1 MNLFELQTRANALVA
16 KVNAYEDTIEDM
28 TLDENEIIDQ
38 HLYADIF
45 CLRTVMHRLFATTPA
60 DRASTSLSTTDVD
73 WSLVT
78 QTAVGRN
85 EIWKL
90 NDNTHRGQG
99 SVTEYTG
106 DITTNNDM
114 MSHYNMIVGEPAY
127 PYAKY
132 LLNSTSAQTKSKLV
146 SGNCFNVYGAHISDA
161 LITESQTANIFRW
174 NTTPE
179 DDITNVSANSNIPQQ
194 VPGIVTYYLGSGYDG
209 EYSATI
215 PYNTNKSTV
224 AVNYNTPAIYGA
236 FYKDANGPEDVVSQ
250 QPKNRGA
257 EGLRMFMP
265 GTTFFNGG
273 AISPIDIYQ
282 PFPRYDTPTGY
293 NYQGK
298 ALYHELVFKRR
309 RAGCSAA
316 NVDFLPFKQ
325 FEAGANDNDPQGLA
339 MRLAL
344 AQQKPYYYN
353 RPWFT
358 ELDELYTTEGTK
370 QAALADKII
379 EAGQITSYDYD
390 LSDWNFVGNPDVNY
404 ETAVVTNLQGNNISY
419 ITKQLDLSQVT
430 GTLTDID
437 IEFTFKFN
445 DTTSINP
452 NTYLFSINRFLQIR
466 LSNNKSTNTISII
479 INYYYRTNASSSVSC
494 SYSTTVDLTK
504 PYTFKITRVS
514 GGVATFYLKDE
525 NGEFQ
530 QIGTDKFSRTPGNY
544 NTDNILK
551 IAYYSGGNTTENFY
565 AVPYF
570 DLSDFIVT
578 LNNQQIVVPPTKSD
592 EPVTHTMTDSEFY
605 NNYQLSYDTY
615 AEALGEPQ

>member
-60 DRASTSLSTTDVD
+60 DRASTSLSTTDID

-78 QTAVGRN
+78 QTAVGKN

-90 NDNTHRGQG
+90 NDNTYRGQG
-99 SVTEYTG
+99 APSDYTSQ
-106 DITTNNDM
+106 ITTNNDM
-114 MSHYNMIVGEPAY
+114 MSHYNMVVGEPAY

-132 LLNSTSAQTKSKLV
+132 LLSSTSAEIKSKLV

-161 LITESQTANIFRW
+161 LITESQTSNIFRW

-179 DDITNVSANSNIPQQ
+179 DDITNISAISNIPQQ

-282 PFPRYDTPTGY
+282 PFPRYDTTTGY

-379 EAGQITSYDYD
+379 EDSQQEITSYDYSAFIKNGD
-390 LSDWNFVGNPDVNY
+390 
-404 ETAVVTNLQGNNISY
+404 AVIDTTTGE
-419 ITKQLDLSQVT
+419 VT
-430 GTLTDID
+430 G
-437 IEFTFKFN
+437 
-445 DTTSINP
+445 
-452 NTYLFSINRFLQIR
+452 FSIDANDCIARVNTLEPGEVTSFSGTFRF
-466 LSNNKSTNTISII
+466 
-479 INYYYRTNASSSVSC
+479 SVEDVGS
-494 SYSTTVDLTK
+494 SYSTQVLSFKKVIAPIDISWELEYSQYSDKVVLRMKDADGGKISLLVDWTSGLGVKDVCVKYNYDGTTYTYQKSTDGGNSWSEATVITPSNSNK
-504 PYTFKITRVS
+504 PVVPTYGLYIGSSNGYTSLLSFN
-514 GGVATFYLKDE
+514 LKDFE
-525 NGEFQ
+525 FTVNGQ
-530 QIGTDKFSRTPGNY
+530 SLAPVV
-544 NTDNILK
+544 
-551 IAYYSGGNTTENFY
+551 STTIE
-565 AVPYF
+565 
-570 DLSDFIVT
+570 
-578 LNNQQIVVPPTKSD
+578 
-592 EPVTHTMTDSEFY
+592 TMTDNEFY
-605 NNYQLSYDTY
+605 SNYQLSYDTY
-615 AEALGEPQ
+615 AEALEEPQ

>member
-45 CLRTVMHRLFATTPA
+45 CLRTVMHRLFATNPT
-60 DRASTSLSTTDVD
+60 DRASTSLSTTDID
-73 WSLVT
+73 WSMVT

-90 NDNTHRGQG
+90 NDNSYRGQG
-99 SVTEYTG
+99 ALSGYAD

-132 LLNSTSAQTKSKLV
+132 LLSSTSAQIKAKLI
-146 SGNCFNVYGAHISDA
+146 SGNCLNVYGAHISDA
-161 LITESQTANIFRW
+161 LVTESQTSNIFRW

-215 PYNTNKSTV
+215 PYNTNKSSV

-309 RAGCSAA
+309 RAGCSSAD
-316 NVDFLPFKQ
+316 VDFLPFKQ
-325 FEAGANDNDPQGLA
+325 FETGANDNDPQGLA

-358 ELDELYTTEGTK
+358 ELDELYTEDGTK

-379 EAGQITSYDYD
+379 EDAKIIIYGYDTSDYTAVGTATIDTTTGLLLNPTSTSNATATTTLDMSALTSTTPITDFEIIFKFRLASD
-390 LSDWNFVGNPDVNY
+390 LSDTLYCFFAMGEDNKFFRIYLNTSYQLILQVQTSVSSSSTGFAIDYSNTLGPLKANKDYYIRLTVNSSGTVFAYYKFNKEDDWTSIGQTTTSSQWRNFTTNPSAM
-404 ETAVVTNLQGNNISY
+404 TIPIFGCTNAASFDLKEFYLRINEVEY
-419 ITKQLDLSQVT
+419 ITPV
-430 GTLTDID
+430 
-437 IEFTFKFN
+437 
-445 DTTSINP
+445 
-452 NTYLFSINRFLQIR
+452 
-466 LSNNKSTNTISII
+466 
-479 INYYYRTNASSSVSC
+479 
-494 SYSTTVDLTK
+494 
-504 PYTFKITRVS
+504 
-514 GGVATFYLKDE
+514 
-525 NGEFQ
+525 Q
-530 QIGTDKFSRTPGNY
+530 Q
-544 NTDNILK
+544 
-551 IAYYSGGNTTENFY
+551 
-565 AVPYF
+565 
-570 DLSDFIVT
+570 
-578 LNNQQIVVPPTKSD
+578 SD
-592 EPVTHTMTDSEFY
+592 EPISIELMTDSEFY
-605 NNYQLSYDTY
+605 SNYQLDYSTY
-615 AEALGEPQ
+615 AEALEEPQ

>member
-60 DRASTSLSTTDVD
+60 DRASTSLSTTDID

-90 NDNTHRGQG
+90 NDNTYRTQG
-99 SVTEYTG
+99 SEAQYVG

-161 LITESQTANIFRW
+161 LITESQTSNIFRW

-215 PYNTNKSTV
+215 PYNTNKSSV

-236 FYKDANGPEDVVSQ
+236 FYKNIMGPEDVVSQ

-282 PFPRYDTPTGY
+282 PFPRYDTPDGY

-298 ALYHELVFKRR
+298 ALYHELTFKRR
-309 RAGCSAA
+309 RAGSSAA

-379 EAGQITSYDYD
+379 EDSKSITYDYD
-390 LSDWNFVGNPDVNY
+390 TSVYNKNGNVSINEETTEATNFSNSNY
-404 ETAVVTNLQGNNISY
+404 LTYTTPEITAEP
-419 ITKQLDLSQVT
+419 ITQFIIRGTFTIPARSTSSAAAPALSQVSAAGKRPINLTSNTST
-430 GTLTDID
+430 GRVRVSMDGDTEVIISSNRLFNENDIVSVEVVLEETGFVMRTKTSTEGDWTVEKTVSRPDAKVTDTNT
-437 IEFTFKFN
+437 TFYIGKFADGGGN
-445 DTTSINP
+445 D
-452 NTYLFSINRFLQIR
+452 FLEMIR
-466 LSNNKSTNTISII
+466 LSDLYLEVNNKVWIETP
-479 INYYYRTNASSSVSC
+479 SS
-494 SYSTTVDLTK
+494 
-504 PYTFKITRVS
+504 
-514 GGVATFYLKDE
+514 E
-525 NGEFQ
+525 
-530 QIGTDKFSRTPGNY
+530 
-544 NTDNILK
+544 
-551 IAYYSGGNTTENFY
+551 
-565 AVPYF
+565 
-570 DLSDFIVT
+570 VT
-578 LNNQQIVVPPTKSD
+578 SN
-592 EPVTHTMTDSEFY
+592 MTDSEFY
-605 NNYQLSYDTY
+605 NNYQLNYSTY

>member
-45 CLRTVMHRLFATTPA
+45 CLRTIMHRLFATNPT
-60 DRASTSLSTTDVD
+60 DRASTSLSTTDID
-73 WSLVT
+73 WSMVT
-78 QTAVGRN
+78 QTAVGKN

-90 NDNTHRGQG
+90 NDNSYRGQG
-99 SVTEYTG
+99 SVSQYVD

-132 LLNSTSAQTKSKLV
+132 LLSSTSAQTKAKLV

-161 LITESQTANIFRW
+161 LVTESQTSNIFRW

-179 DDITNVSANSNIPQQ
+179 DDITNVSAISNIPQQ

-215 PYNTNKSTV
+215 PYNTNKSSV

-236 FYKDANGPEDVVSQ
+236 FYKDAYGPEDIVSQ
-250 QPKNRGA
+250 QPKNKGA

-309 RAGCSAA
+309 RAGCSSAD
-316 NVDFLPFKQ
+316 VDFLPFKQ
-325 FEAGANDNDPQGLA
+325 FETGANDNDPQGLA

-358 ELDELYTTEGTK
+358 ELDELYTEDGTK

-379 EAGQITSYDYD
+379 EKMKYEVTNYDY
-390 LSDWNFVGNPDVNY
+390 SAFSEHGR
-404 ETAVVTNLQGNNISY
+404 VVINTSTGECTGFTTSRKDYISR
-419 ITKQLDLSQVT
+419 SN
-430 GTLTDID
+430 TLTSG
-437 IEFTFKFN
+437 EV
-445 DTTSINP
+445 SS
-452 NTYLFSINRFLQIR
+452 FSIVVGVTLDDIN
-466 LSNNKSTNTISII
+466 SSTNINIIRFSSGASQTWRILYRQKPDIVRLIAKDRTNESII
-479 INYYYRTNASSSVSC
+479 LDAQWTPSASGTQYIYVKYNYDG
-494 SYSTTVDLTK
+494 TT
-504 PYTFKITRVS
+504 YTYQTS
-514 GGVATFYLKDE
+514 
-525 NGEFQ
+525 
-530 QIGTDKFSRTPGNY
+530 TDKGLTWSQSEVITPT
-544 NTDNILK
+544 NTNKPVTPQNDLLIAEGDGSGITAFDLK
-551 IAYYSGGNTTENFY
+551 VFECTINNESLGPTKTITTE
-565 AVPYF
+565 
-570 DLSDFIVT
+570 
-578 LNNQQIVVPPTKSD
+578 
-592 EPVTHTMTDSEFY
+592 TMTDSEFY
-605 NNYQLSYDTY
+605 NSYQLDYSTY

>member
-45 CLRTVMHRLFATTPA
+45 CLRTVMHRLFATNPT
-60 DRASTSLSTTDVD
+60 DRASTSLSTTDID
-73 WSLVT
+73 WSMVT

-90 NDNTHRGQG
+90 NDNSYRGQG
-99 SVTEYTG
+99 SVSQYNS

-132 LLNSTSAQTKSKLV
+132 LLSSTSAQTKAKLV

-161 LITESQTANIFRW
+161 LVTESQTSNIFRW

-179 DDITNVSANSNIPQQ
+179 DDITNVSAISNIPQQ

-215 PYNTNKSTV
+215 PYNTNKSSV

-236 FYKDANGPEDVVSQ
+236 FYKDAYGPEDIVSQ

-309 RAGCSAA
+309 RAGCSSAD
-316 NVDFLPFKQ
+316 VDFLPFKQ
-325 FEAGANDNDPQGLA
+325 FETGANDNDPQGLA

-358 ELDELYTTEGTK
+358 ELDELYTTEGSK

-379 EAGQITSYDYD
+379 EDSKSIIYKPDYTKVEK
-390 LSDWNFVGNPDVNY
+390 VGN
-404 ETAVVTNLQGNNISY
+404 
-419 ITKQLDLSQVT
+419 
-430 GTLTDID
+430 
-437 IEFTFKFN
+437 
-445 DTTSINP
+445 
-452 NTYLFSINRFLQIR
+452 
-466 LSNNKSTNTISII
+466 
-479 INYYYRTNASSSVSC
+479 
-494 SYSTTVDLTK
+494 
-504 PYTFKITRVS
+504 
-514 GGVATFYLKDE
+514 
-525 NGEFQ
+525 
-530 QIGTDKFSRTPGNY
+530 
-544 NTDNILK
+544 
-551 IAYYSGGNTTENFY
+551 
-565 AVPYF
+565 
-570 DLSDFIVT
+570 VT
-578 LNNQQIVVPPTKSD
+578 LNEDTGIATSSSFNKYNYIAIPNTVQGAVNSLELVMKYLVPESPGWSSIMTKSLSDKGSVSGLALVNIEDGSIGNRVGLSFEKQGGTTRQSISFDNLDSGTTGGKYYRYFKIHYDGTNWTAQVTTDDGVTWSDPISPTKASQEKPYLNQD
-592 EPVTHTMTDSEFY
+592 KFYFFNTSKNSNIKLTELDLGVFKLNINGTDILPHNIEAGQSNMTDSEFY
-605 NNYQLSYDTY
+605 SNYQLSYDTY

>member
-1 MNLFELQTRANALVA
+1 M
-16 KVNAYEDTIEDM
+16 
-28 TLDENEIIDQ
+28 
-38 HLYADIF
+38 
-45 CLRTVMHRLFATTPA
+45 FATNPTE
-60 DRASTSLSTTDVD
+60 RASTSLSTTDID
-73 WSLVT
+73 WSMVT

-90 NDNTHRGQG
+90 NDNSYRGQG
-99 SVTEYTG
+99 AVSQYAD

-132 LLNSTSAQTKSKLV
+132 LLSSTSAQTKARLV

-161 LITESQTANIFRW
+161 LVTESQTSNIFRW

-215 PYNTNKSTV
+215 PYNTNKSSV

-236 FYKDANGPEDVVSQ
+236 FYKDAYGPEDIVSQ

-309 RAGCSAA
+309 RAGCSSAD
-316 NVDFLPFKQ
+316 VDFLPFKQ
-325 FEAGANDNDPQGLA
+325 FETGANDNDPQGLA

-358 ELDELYTTEGTK
+358 ELDELYTTEGSK

-379 EAGQITSYDYD
+379 EKMKYEVTNYDY
-390 LSDWNFVGNPDVNY
+390 SAFSEHGS
-404 ETAVVTNLQGNNISY
+404 AVINTSTGECTGFSNQGDDYISR
-419 ITKQLDLSQVT
+419 SN
-430 GTLTDID
+430 TLTSG
-437 IEFTFKFN
+437 EV
-445 DTTSINP
+445 SS
-452 NTYLFSINRFLQIR
+452 FSIVVGATINDDNSSYTKPFIKFGSGASQTWYMVYFPNKDSVR
-466 LSNNKSTNTISII
+466 LTAKDSTNTSIAIDVPWTSGSSGTQYIYVKYNYDGTTYTYQIS
-479 INYYYRTNASSSVSC
+479 
-494 SYSTTVDLTK
+494 
-504 PYTFKITRVS
+504 
-514 GGVATFYLKDE
+514 
-525 NGEFQ
+525 
-530 QIGTDKFSRTPGNY
+530 TDKGLTWSQPEVVIPSNTNKPVTPQNDLLIGVG
-544 NTDNILK
+544 T
-551 IAYYSGGNTTENFY
+551 GY
-565 AVPYF
+565 AGITAF
-570 DLSDFIVT
+570 DLKVFECTI
-578 LNNQQIVVPPTKSD
+578 NNESLGPTKTIAT
-592 EPVTHTMTDSEFY
+592 ETMTDSEFY
-605 NNYQLSYDTY
+605 SNYQLDYSTY
-615 AEALGEPQ
+615 AEALEEPQ

>member
-45 CLRTVMHRLFATTPA
+45 CLRTVMHRLFATNPT
-60 DRASTSLSTTDVD
+60 DRASTSLSTTDID
-73 WSLVT
+73 WSMVT

-90 NDNTHRGQG
+90 NDNSYRGQG
-99 SVTEYTG
+99 AVSGYAD

-132 LLNSTSAQTKSKLV
+132 LLSSTSAQTKAKLV
-146 SGNCFNVYGAHISDA
+146 SGNCLNVYGAHISDA
-161 LITESQTANIFRW
+161 LVTESQTSNIFRW

-179 DDITNVSANSNIPQQ
+179 DDITNVSAISNIPQQ

-215 PYNTNKSTV
+215 PYNTNKSSV

-309 RAGCSAA
+309 RAGCSSAD
-316 NVDFLPFKQ
+316 VDFLPFKQ
-325 FEAGANDNDPQGLA
+325 FETGANDNDPQGLA

-358 ELDELYTTEGTK
+358 ELDELYTENGTK

-379 EAGQITSYDYD
+379 EDAKNIIYGYDTSDYTAVGTATIDTTTGLLLNPTSTSNATATTTLDMSALTSTTPITDFEIIFKFRLASDLSNTLYSFSAKTGDNKFFRIYLNTSYQLILQVQTSVSSSSTGFAIDYSNTLGPLKANKDYYIRLTVNSSGTVFAYYKFNKEDDWTSIGQTTTSSQWRNFTTNPSAMTIPIFGCTNAASFD
-390 LSDWNFVGNPDVNY
+390 LKEFYLRINEV
-404 ETAVVTNLQGNNISY
+404 EY
-419 ITKQLDLSQVT
+419 ITPV
-430 GTLTDID
+430 
-437 IEFTFKFN
+437 
-445 DTTSINP
+445 
-452 NTYLFSINRFLQIR
+452 
-466 LSNNKSTNTISII
+466 
-479 INYYYRTNASSSVSC
+479 
-494 SYSTTVDLTK
+494 
-504 PYTFKITRVS
+504 
-514 GGVATFYLKDE
+514 
-525 NGEFQ
+525 Q
-530 QIGTDKFSRTPGNY
+530 Q
-544 NTDNILK
+544 
-551 IAYYSGGNTTENFY
+551 
-565 AVPYF
+565 
-570 DLSDFIVT
+570 
-578 LNNQQIVVPPTKSD
+578 SD
-592 EPVTHTMTDSEFY
+592 EPISIELMTDSEFY
-605 NNYQLSYDTY
+605 SNYQLDYSTY
-615 AEALGEPQ
+615 AEALEEPQ

>member
-45 CLRTVMHRLFATTPA
+45 CLRTVMHRLFATNPT
-60 DRASTSLSTTDVD
+60 DRASTSLSTTDID
-73 WSLVT
+73 WSMVT

-90 NDNTHRGQG
+90 NDNSYRGQG
-99 SVTEYTG
+99 SVSQYNS

-132 LLNSTSAQTKSKLV
+132 LLSSTSAQTKAKLV

-161 LITESQTANIFRW
+161 LVTESQTSNIFRW

-179 DDITNVSANSNIPQQ
+179 DDITNVSAISNIPQQ

-215 PYNTNKSTV
+215 PYNTNKSSV

-236 FYKDANGPEDVVSQ
+236 FYKDAYGPEDIVSQ

-282 PFPRYDTPTGY
+282 PFPRYDITSGY

-309 RAGCSAA
+309 RAGCSSAD
-316 NVDFLPFKQ
+316 VDFLPFKQ
-325 FEAGANDNDPQGLA
+325 FETGANDNDPQGLA

-358 ELDELYTTEGTK
+358 ELDELYTTEGSK

-379 EAGQITSYDYD
+379 EKMKYEVTNYDYSAFSEHGRVVINTSTGECTGFITSKNDY
-390 LSDWNFVGNPDVNY
+390 
-404 ETAVVTNLQGNNISY
+404 ISR
-419 ITKQLDLSQVT
+419 SN
-430 GTLTDID
+430 TLTSG
-437 IEFTFKFN
+437 EV
-445 DTTSINP
+445 SS
-452 NTYLFSINRFLQIR
+452 FSIVVGVTLDDINSSYTDIIKFSSGASRTWRILYRQQPDIVR
-466 LSNNKSTNTISII
+466 LVAKDSTNTSII
-479 INYYYRTNASSSVSC
+479 LDAQWTPSASGTQYIYVKYNYDG
-494 SYSTTVDLTK
+494 TT
-504 PYTFKITRVS
+504 YTYQTS
-514 GGVATFYLKDE
+514 
-525 NGEFQ
+525 
-530 QIGTDKFSRTPGNY
+530 TDKGLTWSQSEVITPT
-544 NTDNILK
+544 NTNKPVTPQNDLLIGVGGGG
-551 IAYYSGGNTTENFY
+551 SGIT
-565 AVPYF
+565 AF
-570 DLSDFIVT
+570 DLKVFECTI
-578 LNNQQIVVPPTKSD
+578 NNESLGPTKTIAT
-592 EPVTHTMTDSEFY
+592 ETMTDSEFY
-605 NNYQLSYDTY
+605 NSYQLDYSTY
-615 AEALGEPQ
+615 AEALDEPQ

>member
-1 MNLFELQTRANALVA
+1 MNLLELQTRANALVQ
-16 KVNAYEDTIEDM
+16 KVNEYEDTIEDM

-45 CLRTVMHRLFATTPA
+45 CLRTVMHRLFATNPA
-60 DRASTSLSTTDVD
+60 DRASTSLSTTDID

-90 NDNTHRGQG
+90 NDNTYRTQG
-99 SVTEYTG
+99 SEAQYVG

-161 LITESQTANIFRW
+161 LITESQTSNIFRW

-215 PYNTNKSTV
+215 PYNTNKSSV

-236 FYKDANGPEDVVSQ
+236 FYKNIMGPEDVVSQ

-298 ALYHELVFKRR
+298 ALYHELTFKRR
-309 RAGCSAA
+309 RAGSSAA

-325 FEAGANDNDPQGLA
+325 FETGANDNDPQGLA

-358 ELDELYTTEGTK
+358 ELDELYTTEGSK
-370 QAALADKII
+370 QAALADKIV
-379 EAGQITSYDYD
+379 EDSKNITYNYDTSDYSTLGTATIDTTTGIASGLTDD
-390 LSDWNFVGNPDVNY
+390 LN
-404 ETAVVTNLQGNNISY
+404 T
-419 ITKQLDLSQVT
+419 ITRTLDLST
-430 GTLTDID
+430 YAPGATTINTLELILKFRFNSTPSGTLWLMNLLDGGSNLFRITIKTSGTNLNFMYGINSEGTTTSKVIGFGSTMGALVADKDYYIRLLKD
-437 IEFTFKFN
+437 SSETLFMYYKFN
-445 DTTSINP
+445 EADEWTSVGQTNVGSLVCYSDNP
-452 NTYLFSINRFLQIR
+452 N
-466 LSNNKSTNTISII
+466 
-479 INYYYRTNASSSVSC
+479 A
-494 SYSTTVDLTK
+494 
-504 PYTFKITRVS
+504 
-514 GGVATFYLKDE
+514 
-525 NGEFQ
+525 
-530 QIGTDKFSRTPGNY
+530 
-544 NTDNILK
+544 
-551 IAYYSGGNTTENFY
+551 
-565 AVPYF
+565 
-570 DLSDFIVT
+570 
-578 LNNQQIVVPPTKSD
+578 IVVPIAYCSGGDLEFDLKAIEMKINDTSIISPIQQSG
-592 EPVTHTMTDSEFY
+592 EPIISTMTDSEFY
-605 NNYQLSYDTY
+605 SNYQLSYDTY

>member
-45 CLRTVMHRLFATTPA
+45 CLRTVMHRLFATNPV

-90 NDNTHRGQG
+90 NDNSYRTQ
-99 SVTEYTG
+99 SAITG
-106 DITTNNDM
+106 LVNDITTNNDM
-114 MSHYNMIVGEPAY
+114 MSHYNMVVGEPAY

-132 LLNSTSAQTKSKLV
+132 LLNSTSASIKSKLV

-161 LITESQTANIFRW
+161 LITESQTSNIFKW

-179 DDITNVSANSNIPQQ
+179 DDVTNVSANSNIPQQ

-215 PYNTNKSTV
+215 PYNTNKSSV

-379 EAGQITSYDYD
+379 EGSKQEVTSYDYSAFTQHGSAVINTTTGECTGFTLD
-390 LSDWNFVGNPDVNY
+390 GDDYISRSNTLEPGEVSSFSGTFRFSVEDVGSSFTMNIFAFDNPSTTAKDSWYLMYFQNKDEIRLYMRDADNSSIILPAQWTSGATGVQDIFVKYNYDGTTYIYQISTDGGNSWSEATVITPSNSNKP
-404 ETAVVTNLQGNNISY
+404 VVPTNNLYIGQGNGY
-419 ITKQLDLSQVT
+419 TKILSFN
-430 GTLTDID
+430 LKDF
-437 IEFTFKFN
+437 EFTVN
-445 DTTSINP
+445 GQSLAP
-452 NTYLFSINRFLQIR
+452 
-466 LSNNKSTNTISII
+466 
-479 INYYYRTNASSSVSC
+479 VV
-494 SYSTTVDLTK
+494 STT
-504 PYTFKITRVS
+504 
-514 GGVATFYLKDE
+514 
-525 NGEFQ
+525 
-530 QIGTDKFSRTPGNY
+530 
-544 NTDNILK
+544 
-551 IAYYSGGNTTENFY
+551 TE
-565 AVPYF
+565 
-570 DLSDFIVT
+570 
-578 LNNQQIVVPPTKSD
+578 
-592 EPVTHTMTDSEFY
+592 TMTDSEFY
-605 NNYQLSYDTY
+605 SNYQLSYDTY

>member
-28 TLDENEIIDQ
+28 TLNENEIIDQ

-60 DRASTSLSTTDVD
+60 DRASTSLSTTDID

-90 NDNTHRGQG
+90 NDNTYRTQG
-99 SVTEYTG
+99 SEAQYVG

-161 LITESQTANIFRW
+161 LITESQTSNIFRW

-179 DDITNVSANSNIPQQ
+179 DDITNISANSNIPQQ

-215 PYNTNKSTV
+215 PYNTNKSSV

-236 FYKDANGPEDVVSQ
+236 FYKNANGPEDVVSQ

-282 PFPRYDTPTGY
+282 PFPRYDTPDGY

-298 ALYHELVFKRR
+298 ALYHELTFKRR

-379 EAGQITSYDYD
+379 EDSKSIIYKPDYTKVEKVGNVTLNEDTGIATSSSFDKNNYIAIPNTVQGTVNSLELVMKCSGTETSFGWSSIMTKS
-390 LSDWNFVGNPDVNY
+390 LSDVNKVSGLSLRGIMGTSEGIIGSKVVLGFDKQGDTTRQSVIFDNLDSGTTGGKY
-404 ETAVVTNLQGNNISY
+404 YRYFKIHYDGTNWTAQVTTDDGVTWSDPISPTSSSQEKPY
-419 ITKQLDLSQVT
+419 LNQDKFYFFDTYTSTAIKLTELDLSVFKLNIN
-430 GTLTDID
+430 GTDILPQ
-437 IEFTFKFN
+437 IEAGQ
-445 DTTSINP
+445 S
-452 NTYLFSINRFLQIR
+452 
-466 LSNNKSTNTISII
+466 
-479 INYYYRTNASSSVSC
+479 
-494 SYSTTVDLTK
+494 
-504 PYTFKITRVS
+504 
-514 GGVATFYLKDE
+514 
-525 NGEFQ
+525 
-530 QIGTDKFSRTPGNY
+530 
-544 NTDNILK
+544 
-551 IAYYSGGNTTENFY
+551 
-565 AVPYF
+565 
-570 DLSDFIVT
+570 
-578 LNNQQIVVPPTKSD
+578 
-592 EPVTHTMTDSEFY
+592 TMTDSEFY
-605 NNYQLSYDTY
+605 NNYQLSYSTY

>member
-45 CLRTVMHRLFATTPA
+45 CLRTVMHRLFATNPT
-60 DRASTSLSTTDVD
+60 DRASTSLSTTDID
-73 WSLVT
+73 WSMVT

-90 NDNTHRGQG
+90 NDNSYRGQG
-99 SVTEYTG
+99 ALSGYAD

-132 LLNSTSAQTKSKLV
+132 LLSSTSAQIKAKLI
-146 SGNCFNVYGAHISDA
+146 SGNCLNVYGAHISDA
-161 LITESQTANIFRW
+161 LVTESQTSNIFRW

-215 PYNTNKSTV
+215 PYNTNKSSV

-309 RAGCSAA
+309 RAGCSSAD
-316 NVDFLPFKQ
+316 VDFLPFKQ
-325 FEAGANDNDPQGLA
+325 FETGANDNDPQGLA

-358 ELDELYTTEGTK
+358 ELDELYTEDGTK

-379 EAGQITSYDYD
+379 EDAKNIIYGYDTSDYTAVGTATIDTTTGLLLNPTSTSNATATTTLDMSALTSTTPITDFEIIFKFRLASDLSNTLYSFSAKTGDNKFFRIYLNTSYQLILQVQTSVSSSSTGFAIDYSNTLGPLKANKDYYIRLTVNSSGTVFAYYKFNKEDDWTSIGQTTTSSQWRNFTTNPSAMTIPIFGCTNAASFD
-390 LSDWNFVGNPDVNY
+390 LKEFYLRINEV
-404 ETAVVTNLQGNNISY
+404 EY
-419 ITKQLDLSQVT
+419 ITPV
-430 GTLTDID
+430 
-437 IEFTFKFN
+437 
-445 DTTSINP
+445 
-452 NTYLFSINRFLQIR
+452 
-466 LSNNKSTNTISII
+466 
-479 INYYYRTNASSSVSC
+479 
-494 SYSTTVDLTK
+494 
-504 PYTFKITRVS
+504 
-514 GGVATFYLKDE
+514 
-525 NGEFQ
+525 Q
-530 QIGTDKFSRTPGNY
+530 Q
-544 NTDNILK
+544 
-551 IAYYSGGNTTENFY
+551 
-565 AVPYF
+565 
-570 DLSDFIVT
+570 
-578 LNNQQIVVPPTKSD
+578 SD
-592 EPVTHTMTDSEFY
+592 EPISIELMTDSEFY
-605 NNYQLSYDTY
+605 SNYQLDYSTY
-615 AEALGEPQ
+615 AEALEEPQ

>member
-60 DRASTSLSTTDVD
+60 DRASNSLSTTDID

-78 QTAVGRN
+78 QTAVGRT

-90 NDNTHRGQG
+90 NNNTYRDYG
-99 SVTEYTG
+99 SLSEYTSE
-106 DITTNNDM
+106 ITTNNDM

-132 LLNSTSAQTKSKLV
+132 LLNSTSALIKSRLV

-161 LITESQTANIFRW
+161 LITESQTSNIFRW

-179 DDITNVSANSNIPQQ
+179 DDITNVSAISNIPQQ

-215 PYNTNKSTV
+215 PYNTNKSSV

-358 ELDELYTTEGTK
+358 ELDELYTDAGTK

-379 EAGQITSYDYD
+379 EDSKSITYGYDTSKYTVVGTATIDNTTGLLLNPTSTSSATATVTLDMSALTSSTPITDFEIIFKFRLASD
-390 LSDWNFVGNPDVNY
+390 LSISLWCFYGLGSGNKFFRIYMDVDS
-404 ETAVVTNLQGNNISY
+404 V
-419 ITKQLDLSQVT
+419 
-430 GTLTDID
+430 
-437 IEFTFKFN
+437 
-445 DTTSINP
+445 
-452 NTYLFSINRFLQIR
+452 IR
-466 LSNNKSTNTISII
+466 LQVQTG
-479 INYYYRTNASSSVSC
+479 ASSSTVELI
-494 SYSTTVDLTK
+494 SYSNTLGSLEANKDYYIRLTMNSSRTLTGYYKFNKEDDWTNFGTVKVTSNWRNYATNPSAMTIPVFGGINAENFDLK
-504 PYTFKITRVS
+504 E
-514 GGVATFYLKDE
+514 FYLRINNVE
-525 NGEFQ
+525 Y
-530 QIGTDKFSRTPGNY
+530 ITPVEQG
-544 NTDNILK
+544 
-551 IAYYSGGNTTENFY
+551 
-565 AVPYF
+565 
-570 DLSDFIVT
+570 
-578 LNNQQIVVPPTKSD
+578 D
-592 EPVTHTMTDSEFY
+592 EPIIETMTDSEFY
-605 NNYQLSYDTY
+605 SNYQLSYDTY

>member
-45 CLRTVMHRLFATTPA
+45 CLRTVMHRLFATNPT
-60 DRASTSLSTTDVD
+60 DRASTSLSTTDID
-73 WSLVT
+73 WSMVT
-78 QTAVGRN
+78 QTAVGKN

-90 NDNTHRGQG
+90 NDNSYRGQG
-99 SVTEYTG
+99 SVSQYVD

-132 LLNSTSAQTKSKLV
+132 LLSSTSAQTKAKLV

-161 LITESQTANIFRW
+161 LVTESQTSNIFRW

-179 DDITNVSANSNIPQQ
+179 DDITNVSAISNIPQQ

-215 PYNTNKSTV
+215 PYNTNKSSV

-236 FYKDANGPEDVVSQ
+236 FYKDAYGPEDIVSQ

-309 RAGCSAA
+309 RAGCSSAD
-316 NVDFLPFKQ
+316 VDFLPFKQ
-325 FEAGANDNDPQGLA
+325 FETGANDNDPQGLA

-358 ELDELYTTEGTK
+358 ELDELYTEDGTK

-379 EAGQITSYDYD
+379 EKMKYEVTNYDY
-390 LSDWNFVGNPDVNY
+390 SAFSEHGR
-404 ETAVVTNLQGNNISY
+404 VVINTSTGECTGFTTSRKDYISR
-419 ITKQLDLSQVT
+419 SN
-430 GTLTDID
+430 TLTSG
-437 IEFTFKFN
+437 EV
-445 DTTSINP
+445 SS
-452 NTYLFSINRFLQIR
+452 FSIVVGVTLDDINSSYTNIIKFSSGASQTWGILYRQQPDIVR
-466 LSNNKSTNTISII
+466 LVAKDRTNESIILDAQWTPSASGTQYIYVKYNYDGTTYTYQTSTDKGLTWSQSEVITPTNTNKPVTPQNDLLIAVEGGITAFDLKVFECT
-479 INYYYRTNASSSVSC
+479 INNES
-494 SYSTTVDLTK
+494 LGPTK
-504 PYTFKITRVS
+504 TI
-514 GGVATFYLKDE
+514 
-525 NGEFQ
+525 
-530 QIGTDKFSRTPGNY
+530 
-544 NTDNILK
+544 
-551 IAYYSGGNTTENFY
+551 TTE
-565 AVPYF
+565 
-570 DLSDFIVT
+570 
-578 LNNQQIVVPPTKSD
+578 
-592 EPVTHTMTDSEFY
+592 TMTDSEFY
-605 NNYQLSYDTY
+605 NSYQLDYSTY

>member
-45 CLRTVMHRLFATTPA
+45 CLRTVMHRLFATNPT
-60 DRASTSLSTTDVD
+60 DRASTSLSTTDID
-73 WSLVT
+73 WSMVT

-85 EIWKL
+85 EVWKL
-90 NDNTHRGQG
+90 NDNSYRGQG
-99 SVTEYTG
+99 AVSGYAD

-132 LLNSTSAQTKSKLV
+132 LLSSTSAQIKSKLV

-161 LITESQTANIFRW
+161 LVTESQTSNIFRW

-179 DDITNVSANSNIPQQ
+179 DDITNVSAISNIPQQ

-215 PYNTNKSTV
+215 PYNTNKSSV

-236 FYKDANGPEDVVSQ
+236 FYKDAYGPEDIVSQ

-358 ELDELYTTEGTK
+358 ELDELYTEAGTK

-379 EAGQITSYDYD
+379 EDAKNIIYGYDTSDYTAVGTATIDTTTGLLLNPTSTSNATATTTLDMSALTSTTPITDFEIIFKFRLASD
-390 LSDWNFVGNPDVNY
+390 LSGTLYCFFAMGEDNKFFRIYLNTNYHLVLQVKTSPTTSSTGFAIDYSNTLGPLKANKDYYIRLTVNSSGTVFAYYKFNKEDDWTSIGQTTTSSQWRNFSDNPSAMTVPIFGC
-404 ETAVVTNLQGNNISY
+404 TNAASFDLKEFYLRINEVEY
-419 ITKQLDLSQVT
+419 ITPV
-430 GTLTDID
+430 
-437 IEFTFKFN
+437 
-445 DTTSINP
+445 
-452 NTYLFSINRFLQIR
+452 
-466 LSNNKSTNTISII
+466 
-479 INYYYRTNASSSVSC
+479 
-494 SYSTTVDLTK
+494 
-504 PYTFKITRVS
+504 
-514 GGVATFYLKDE
+514 
-525 NGEFQ
+525 Q
-530 QIGTDKFSRTPGNY
+530 Q
-544 NTDNILK
+544 
-551 IAYYSGGNTTENFY
+551 
-565 AVPYF
+565 
-570 DLSDFIVT
+570 
-578 LNNQQIVVPPTKSD
+578 SD
-592 EPVTHTMTDSEFY
+592 EPISSNQMTDSEFY

>member
-45 CLRTVMHRLFATTPA
+45 CLRTVMHRLFATNPA

-90 NDNTHRGQG
+90 NDNTYRGQG
-99 SVTEYTG
+99 APTEYTSN
-106 DITTNNDM
+106 ITTNNDM

-132 LLNSTSAQTKSKLV
+132 LLNSTSAEIKSKFV

-179 DDITNVSANSNIPQQ
+179 DDITNVSAISNIPQQ

-325 FEAGANDNDPQGLA
+325 FEAGVNDNDPQGLA

-379 EAGQITSYDYD
+379 EDSKSITYGYDTSKYTAVGTATIDNTTGLLLNPTSTSSATATVTLDMSALTSSTPITDFEIIFKFRLASD
-390 LSDWNFVGNPDVNY
+390 LSISLWCFYGLGSDNKFFRIYMDVDS
-404 ETAVVTNLQGNNISY
+404 V
-419 ITKQLDLSQVT
+419 
-430 GTLTDID
+430 
-437 IEFTFKFN
+437 
-445 DTTSINP
+445 
-452 NTYLFSINRFLQIR
+452 IR
-466 LSNNKSTNTISII
+466 LQVQSG
-479 INYYYRTNASSSVSC
+479 ASSSTVEPI
-494 SYSTTVDLTK
+494 SYSNTLGPLIADKDYYIRLTMNSSRTLTGYYKFNKEDDWTNFGTVRVTSSWRNYATNPSAMTIPVFGGINAGSFDLK
-504 PYTFKITRVS
+504 E
-514 GGVATFYLKDE
+514 FYLRINNVE
-525 NGEFQ
+525 YITPVQ
-530 QIGTDKFSRTPGNY
+530 QG
-544 NTDNILK
+544 
-551 IAYYSGGNTTENFY
+551 
-565 AVPYF
+565 
-570 DLSDFIVT
+570 
-578 LNNQQIVVPPTKSD
+578 D
-592 EPVTHTMTDSEFY
+592 EPIISTMTDSEFY
-605 NNYQLSYDTY
+605 NNYQLNYDTY

>member
-45 CLRTVMHRLFATTPA
+45 CLRTVMHRLFATNPT
-60 DRASTSLSTTDVD
+60 DRASTSLSTTDID
-73 WSLVT
+73 WSMVT
-78 QTAVGRN
+78 QTAVGKN

-90 NDNTHRGQG
+90 NDNSYRGQG
-99 SVTEYTG
+99 SVSQYVD

-132 LLNSTSAQTKSKLV
+132 LLSSTSAQTKAKLV

-161 LITESQTANIFRW
+161 LVTESQTSNIFRW

-179 DDITNVSANSNIPQQ
+179 DDITNVSAISNIPQQ

-215 PYNTNKSTV
+215 PYNTNKSSV

-236 FYKDANGPEDVVSQ
+236 FYKDAYGPEDIVSQ

-309 RAGCSAA
+309 RAGCSSAD
-316 NVDFLPFKQ
+316 VDFLPFKQ
-325 FEAGANDNDPQGLA
+325 FETGANDNDPQGLA

-358 ELDELYTTEGTK
+358 ELDELYTEDGTK

-379 EAGQITSYDYD
+379 EKMKYEVTNYDY
-390 LSDWNFVGNPDVNY
+390 SAFSEHGR
-404 ETAVVTNLQGNNISY
+404 VVINTSTGECTGFTTSRKDYISR
-419 ITKQLDLSQVT
+419 SN
-430 GTLTDID
+430 TLTSG
-437 IEFTFKFN
+437 EV
-445 DTTSINP
+445 SS
-452 NTYLFSINRFLQIR
+452 FSIVVGVTLDDINSSYTNIIKFSSGASQTWGILYRQQPDIVR
-466 LSNNKSTNTISII
+466 LVAKDRTNESIILDAQWTPSASGTQYIYVKYNYDGTTYTYQTSTDKGLTWSQSEVITPTNTNKPVTPQNDLLIAEGDGSGITAFDLKVFECT
-479 INYYYRTNASSSVSC
+479 INNES
-494 SYSTTVDLTK
+494 LGPTK
-504 PYTFKITRVS
+504 TI
-514 GGVATFYLKDE
+514 
-525 NGEFQ
+525 
-530 QIGTDKFSRTPGNY
+530 
-544 NTDNILK
+544 
-551 IAYYSGGNTTENFY
+551 TTE
-565 AVPYF
+565 
-570 DLSDFIVT
+570 
-578 LNNQQIVVPPTKSD
+578 
-592 EPVTHTMTDSEFY
+592 TMTDSEFY
-605 NNYQLSYDTY
+605 NSYQLDYSTY

>member
-45 CLRTVMHRLFATTPA
+45 CLRTVMHRLFATNPT
-60 DRASTSLSTTDVD
+60 DRASTSLSTTDID
-73 WSLVT
+73 WSMVT

-90 NDNTHRGQG
+90 NDNSYRGQG
-99 SVTEYTG
+99 SVSQYNS

-132 LLNSTSAQTKSKLV
+132 LLSSTSAQTKAKLV

-161 LITESQTANIFRW
+161 LVTESQTSNIFRW

-179 DDITNVSANSNIPQQ
+179 DDITNVSAISNIPQQ

-215 PYNTNKSTV
+215 PYNTNKSSV

-236 FYKDANGPEDVVSQ
+236 FYKDAYGPEDIVSQ

-309 RAGCSAA
+309 RAGCSSAD
-316 NVDFLPFKQ
+316 VDFLPFKQ
-325 FEAGANDNDPQGLA
+325 FETGANDNDPQGLA

-353 RPWFT
+353 RPWFK
-358 ELDELYTTEGTK
+358 ELDEYYTAEGTK
-370 QAALADKII
+370 QAQLADKII
-379 EAGQITSYDYD
+379 ENSKNIIYGYDTSDYTT
-390 LSDWNFVGNPDVNY
+390 VGTATIDVATGLLLNP
-404 ETAVVTNLQGNNISY
+404 
-419 ITKQLDLSQVT
+419 
-430 GTLTDID
+430 
-437 IEFTFKFN
+437 
-445 DTTSINP
+445 TS
-452 NTYLFSINRFLQIR
+452 
-466 LSNNKSTNTISII
+466 STNTATVTLDMSALTSSTLITDFELIFKFRLAS
-479 INYYYRTNASSSVSC
+479 NLSSSLTCFNNTSGDNKLFIVKLETGHKLVLQAQNSPSSMFMQVI
-494 SYSTTVDLTK
+494 SY
-504 PYTFKITRVS
+504 
-514 GGVATFYLKDE
+514 
-525 NGEFQ
+525 
-530 QIGTDKFSRTPGNY
+530 Y
-544 NTDNILK
+544 NTLGPLK
-551 IAYYSGGNTTENFY
+551 ANKDYYIRLIMGSNKVLIAYYKFNKKDDWTYIGQAEYNKPWKNFSTNPS
-565 AVPYF
+565 AMTVPIFDGTDAESF
-570 DLSDFIVT
+570 DLKEFYLRI
-578 LNNQQIVVPPTKSD
+578 NNVEYITPVQQSG
-592 EPVTHTMTDSEFY
+592 EPISSNYMTDSEFY
-605 NNYQLSYDTY
+605 SKYQLSYDTY

>member
-60 DRASTSLSTTDVD
+60 DRASTSLSTTDID
-73 WSLVT
+73 WSMVT
-78 QTAVGRN
+78 QTAVGKN

-90 NDNTHRGQG
+90 NDNSYRDQNAI
-99 SVTEYTG
+99 TG
-106 DITTNNDM
+106 LVNDITTNNDM

-132 LLNSTSAQTKSKLV
+132 LLSSTSAQIKARLV

-161 LITESQTANIFRW
+161 LVTESQTSNIFRW

-179 DDITNVSANSNIPQQ
+179 DDITNISANSNIPQQ

-215 PYNTNKSTV
+215 PYNTNKSSV

-236 FYKDANGPEDVVSQ
+236 FYKDAYGPEDIVSQ

-325 FEAGANDNDPQGLA
+325 FETGANDNDPQGLA

-358 ELDELYTTEGTK
+358 ELDELYTEPGTK

-379 EAGQITSYDYD
+379 EKMKYEVTNYDY
-390 LSDWNFVGNPDVNY
+390 SAFSEHGS
-404 ETAVVTNLQGNNISY
+404 AVINTSTGECTGFSIQGDDYISR
-419 ITKQLDLSQVT
+419 SN
-430 GTLTDID
+430 TLTSG
-437 IEFTFKFN
+437 EV
-445 DTTSINP
+445 SS
-452 NTYLFSINRFLQIR
+452 FSIVVGATIELALAESYTRSFLKFSSGGAQTWYLNYMPNGNKVR
-466 LSNNKSTNTISII
+466 LALKDSTNTSITIDVPWISGASGTQHIYVKF
-479 INYYYRTNASSSVSC
+479 NYDG
-494 SYSTTVDLTK
+494 TT
-504 PYTFKITRVS
+504 YTYQTS
-514 GGVATFYLKDE
+514 
-525 NGEFQ
+525 
-530 QIGTDKFSRTPGNY
+530 TDKGLTWSQPEVVIPSNTNKPVTPQNDLIIGAGNGY
-544 NTDNILK
+544 TGIT
-551 IAYYSGGNTTENFY
+551 A
-565 AVPYF
+565 F
-570 DLSDFIVT
+570 DLKVFECTI
-578 LNNQQIVVPPTKSD
+578 NNESLGPTKTIAT
-592 EPVTHTMTDSEFY
+592 ETMTDSEFY
-605 NNYQLSYDTY
+605 SNYQLDYSTY
-615 AEALGEPQ
+615 AEALEEPQ

>member
-1 MNLFELQTRANALVA
+1 MNLLELQTRANALVA

-45 CLRTVMHRLFATTPA
+45 CLRTVMHRLFATTPT
-60 DRASTSLSTTDVD
+60 DRASTSLSTTDID

-90 NDNTHRGQG
+90 NDNTYRTQG
-99 SVTEYTG
+99 SEAQYVG

-132 LLNSTSAQTKSKLV
+132 LLNSTSAQIKSKLV

-161 LITESQTANIFRW
+161 LITESQTSNIFRW

-215 PYNTNKSTV
+215 PYNTNKSSV

-236 FYKDANGPEDVVSQ
+236 FYKNIMGPEDVVSQ

-282 PFPRYDTPTGY
+282 PFPRYDTPDGY

-298 ALYHELVFKRR
+298 ALYHELTFKRR
-309 RAGCSAA
+309 RAGSSAA

-358 ELDELYTTEGTK
+358 ELDELYTTDGSK

-379 EAGQITSYDYD
+379 EDSKSIIYNYDTSVY
-390 LSDWNFVGNPDVNY
+390 NKNGNV
-404 ETAVVTNLQGNNISY
+404 
-419 ITKQLDLSQVT
+419 
-430 GTLTDID
+430 
-437 IEFTFKFN
+437 
-445 DTTSINP
+445 SINEETTEATNFSNSNYLTYTTP
-452 NTYLFSINRFLQIR
+452 EITAEPITQFIIRGTFTIPARSTSSGAAVALHQASAAGKRSIYFTSNTYTGRVSVSMDGDTVVIISSNRLFNENDIVSVEVVLEETGFVMRTKTSTEGDWTVEKTVSRPDAKVTDTNTTFYIGRFPDGSGNKFLKMIR
-466 LSNNKSTNTISII
+466 LSDLYLEVNNKVWIETP
-479 INYYYRTNASSSVSC
+479 SS
-494 SYSTTVDLTK
+494 
-504 PYTFKITRVS
+504 
-514 GGVATFYLKDE
+514 E
-525 NGEFQ
+525 
-530 QIGTDKFSRTPGNY
+530 
-544 NTDNILK
+544 
-551 IAYYSGGNTTENFY
+551 
-565 AVPYF
+565 
-570 DLSDFIVT
+570 VT
-578 LNNQQIVVPPTKSD
+578 S
-592 EPVTHTMTDSEFY
+592 TMTDSEFY

-615 AEALGEPQ
+615 AEALEEPQ